1 MIINSLE
8 VNNVCGKTRTIKF
21 TPEINLVT
29 GGNGAG
35 KTSAYQ
41 TIIAL
46 LCGGT
51 PYGLKLKDTARLV
64 SGANSYAKL
73 QCAEE
78 GALYPCFT
86 MKLPLAET
94 LDDQRRT
101 PDWCD
106 KNPAIGAASKITS
119 SKNIALD
126 VMTALGYDTSKIHD
140 TISESEDA
148 KKTIRK
154 KFAELTG
161 QGFSE
166 KRLFGAVKG
175 FHGDADRVLE
185 MYRSCTQRDECS
197 VLLRFVED
205 HALPSNIEE
214 SIGMLRDQWNNAN
227 KKPALTTDGVNALL
241 SGTGITL
248 KEDSLY
254 FDDLPIELC
263 SYGQKSYVEA
273 VMHSHACMV
282 SDIPIIVDN
291 FDWLGITLRP
301 RFLEWV
307 STREQQVILFQNRE
321 AIDEMEGINT
331 IAL

>member
-1 MIINSLE
+1 MIINNLE
-8 VNNVCGKTRTIKF
+8 VNNVCGKTRTIQF

-41 TIIAL
+41 TIMAL

-73 QCAEE
+73 DITDE
-78 GALYPCFT
+78 GESHRFT
-86 MKLPLAET
+86 MRLPLSET
-94 LDDQRRT
+94 LDDQRLTR
-101 PDWCD
+101 DWCD
-106 KNPAIGAASKITS
+106 KNPAIDAASKITS

-140 TISESEDA
+140 AISESEDV

-166 KRLFGAVKG
+166 KRLFGAIKY
-175 FHGDADRVLE
+175 FHGDADRALE

-205 HALPSNIEE
+205 HALPSNIEK
-214 SIGMLRDQWNNAN
+214 SIDKLRDQWNKAN
-227 KKPALTTDGVNALL
+227 KKTALTTDGVNALL

-273 VMHSHACMV
+273 VIHSQACMV
-282 SDIPIIVDN
+282 SDMPIIVDN

-321 AIDEMEGINT
+321 AIGEMEGINT